1 VLLEFTQHLKA
12 FTNMTL
18 SVRRALVATM
28 VFAVVEKAGTIV
40 MTDREELDSWSVIIN
55 GHVEVEQS
63 TGEKQ
68 ELHLGDSFGIK
79 PTMDKLYHRGVM
91 RTKCDDCQ
99 FVCVTQADY
108 YRILHQGQENQ
119 RRHEEDGKVVMVTE
133 LRNVESDL
141 RKGHIVIRGTPQHL
155 MNHLMEDNSSV
166 DPAYTEDFLLTYRT
180 FLASPLVI
188 ANQLLDWF
196 KDAQLRDKVTR
207 VLLLWVNNH
216 FTDFEMDKDMMDF
229 IERFEVCLERE
240 KMHGQLRMLNFACAA
255 KARKRILTLTRP
267 SRDEPLQF
275 SVVGGYERG
284 FGIFI
289 SRVDKGSKSE
299 EIGMKRGDQILEV
312 NGQSFQHGTTYARAI
327 EILKSVC
334 HLSITVKSNP
344 LAFQEMLQSPDDSHR
359 SRSRGRS
366 AGSRSASSSTVGLSE
381 QNLTLSGSEST
392 LSDGRS
398 GALSPNPYGSSNGQ
412 GSRDTTPTPRGKQ
425 KEGQQPKTSL
435 ASSSKAK
442 INRAFNR
449 FLHKPKSMVSMDT
462 LDDAGA
468 LSAAA
473 YPAAHNSMSNPDLL
487 RDAFEECK
495 QTSEYPEHVLKVYKA
510 DQTFKYLLVHKETTA
525 HEVVM
530 LSLQEF
536 GITETR

>member
-1 VLLEFTQHLKA
+1 
-12 FTNMTL
+12 
-18 SVRRALVATM
+18 
-28 VFAVVEKAGTIV
+28 
-40 MTDREELDSWSVIIN
+40 
-55 GHVEVEQS
+55 
-63 TGEKQ
+63 
-68 ELHLGDSFGIK
+68 
-79 PTMDKLYHRGVM
+79 
-91 RTKCDDCQ
+91 
-99 FVCVTQADY
+99 
-108 YRILHQGQENQ
+108 
-119 RRHEEDGKVVMVTE
+119 
-133 LRNVESDL
+133 
-141 RKGHIVIRGTPQHL
+141 
-155 MNHLMEDNSSV
+155 
-166 DPAYTEDFLLTYRT
+166 
-180 FLASPLVI
+180 
-188 ANQLLDWF
+188 
-196 KDAQLRDKVTR
+196 VTR

>member
-1 VLLEFTQHLKA
+1 MLLEFTQHLKA

>member
-1 VLLEFTQHLKA
+1 MLLEFTQHLKA

-289 SRVDKGSKSE
+289 SRIDKGSKSE